1 MILGVVFSDLL
12 RISLVLNETCKVL
25 GIAKSSLHRYLSG
38 ERKIPNDVIKKA
50 LKLMSKQDFESI
62 VNEWDK
68 LRALGVISDKGIV
81 DYGLAL
87 KYLL

>member
-1 MILGVVFSDLL
+1 
-12 RISLVLNETCKVL
+12 
-25 GIAKSSLHRYLSG
+25 
-38 ERKIPNDVIKKA
+38 
-50 LKLMSKQDFESI
+50 MSKQDFESI